1 MQWPTTFDAMK
12 SSPWQVQ
19 GQVQDAWQITQISE
33 PLPLPKPDFADNEE
47 LKQQYGIALGQGL
60 DVFNAGLKIFNDD
73 VSKGLWVSTN
83 WKNDPI
89 VNAAKDAYL
98 KALKKQAKP
107 LDKEELLEEVLEAA
121 RKSEE
126 DKDRVSFYKL
136 YSEIAGYIGKVLIDA
151 STTNNS
157 NTQNNTTQIVLVKG
171 SEPKTIEAPNTNIKS
186 KISNSGLP
194 ELKLVGGSR

>member
-1 MQWPTTFDAMK
+1 
-12 SSPWQVQ
+12 
-19 GQVQDAWQITQISE
+19 
-33 PLPLPKPDFADNEE
+33 E

-98 KALKKQAKP
+98 KALKKQTKP

-171 SEPKTIEAPNTNIKS
+171 SEQPKTI
-186 KISNSGLP
+186 
-194 ELKLVGGSR
+194 